1 MYSFNC
7 SNILKRGIMNKL
19 TAKRGFTLAE
29 VLITLGIVGVVAAI
43 TLPTLMTKISEN
55 VHKAQL
61 RKVVSTLNQALKMVY
76 NNTDVV
82 YECYYGADGVAGSA
96 KECGMLNTEMQK
108 VLKVSHVCKN
118 NAYKNG
124 CIPKYKGLDNILKEK
139 YGQDYDLDFS
149 GKNCRHWFENEILN
163 NGSVIV
169 LLDGTIIGQYYNNS
183 PQYIYVDVNGA
194 KGPNK
199 WGYDIFHLGLRVDKK
214 GEPYYYSDRGGCD
227 FTEKGGKR
235 AYQMLEGR

>member
-1 MYSFNC
+1 
-7 SNILKRGIMNKL
+7 MNKV

-82 YECYYGADGVAGSA
+82 YECYYGADGVADSS

-124 CIPKYKGLDNILKEK
+124 CIPKYKGKDTILKEK
-139 YGQDYDLDFS
+139 YGQDYNLDYENAAC
-149 GKNCRHWFENEILN
+149 GGLFENEILN
-163 NGSVIV
+163 NNSVIV
-169 LLDGTIIGQYYNNS
+169 LLDGTIIGQYFNS
-183 PQYIYVDVNGA
+183 SPKYIYIDVNGA

-199 WGYDIFHLGLRVDKK
+199 WGYDIFHLTLQLDKK
-214 GEPYYYSDRGGCD
+214 GELYYYPMRVGCN
-227 FTEKGGKR
+227 FIEKGGKH
-235 AYQMLEGR
+235 AYQLLEGR

>member
-1 MYSFNC
+1 MKNV
-7 SNILKRGIMNKL
+7 
-19 TAKRGFTLAE
+19 TAKKGFTLAE
-29 VLITLGIVGVVAAI
+29 VLITLGIVGAVAAI
-43 TLPTLMTKISEN
+43 TLPILMIKISEN

-82 YECYYGADGVAGSA
+82 YECYYGADGVAGSN

-124 CIPKYKGLDNILKEK
+124 CIPKYKGKDTILKER
-139 YGQDYDLDFS
+139 YGQDYNLDYENA
-149 GKNCRHWFENEILN
+149 NCGGLFESAILN
-163 NGSVIV
+163 YNSVIV
-169 LLDGTIIGQYYNNS
+169 LQDGTIIGQYFNS
-183 PQYIYVDVNGA
+183 SPKYIYVDVNGA

-199 WGYDIFHLGLRVDKK
+199 WGYDIFHLILKLDKK
-214 GEPYYYSDRGGCD
+214 GELYYTPHIYGCD
-227 FTEKGGKR
+227 FIEKGGKQ
-235 AYQMLEGR
+235 AYQMLEGRY